1 MTLALIYGDN
11 DFEKRQELFKLA
23 KDRGMDRYDGEE
35 VTLEKLRELA
45 TGQTLFAANNLSV
58 IDGLSDN
65 SDIWNRLPEI
75 LTSDADI
82 VLAEGK
88 IDKRTKTYK
97 WLVKTAKTSEH
108 VALTDRQR
116 PKLTAWVISRAKDH
130 GYTLDNGLAEELIDR
145 LGYDQM
151 RLDMVL
157 GQLSLVDNLD
167 KAKLQ
172 YIVPL
177 AKSESAFEL
186 LEAVLSGRVGD
197 VKRIISYLEQTEGD
211 DGAYMTVGL
220 LASQVFNLNG
230 LVLAGGDSAGVAAD
244 LGAHPFVLKKLA
256 PYARQLSPERLQ
268 VINAAFIKADEQMK
282 STGASPWMI
291 VEMALI
297 AATEVINQG

>member
-23 KDRGMDRYDGEE
+23 KDRGIDRYDGEE

-82 VLAEGK
+82 VLTEGK

-108 VALTDRQR
+108 VALIDRQR

-130 GYTLDNGLAEELIDR
+130 GYTLDKGLAEELIDR

-151 RLDMVL
+151 RLDRTL
-157 GQLSLVDNLD
+157 EQLSLAETID
-167 KAKLQ
+167 KDL
-172 YIVPL
+172 IDRVVPL
-177 AKSESAFEL
+177 PRTENVFEL
-186 LEAVLSGRVGD
+186 FEAALRGERSRVHD
-197 VKRIISYLEQTEGD
+197 IIAYLELTLGL
-211 DGAYMTVGL
+211 DGAYQTLGL
-220 LASQVFNLNG
+220 LVSQLVPLNALVF
-230 LVLAGGDSAGVAAD
+230 GGAPGEIAKDFST
-244 LGAHPFVLKKLA
+244 HPFVVQKLGA
-256 PYARQLSPERLQ
+256 YARQLSASQ
-268 VINAAFIKADEQMK
+268 VRQMNEALGRADMAMK
-282 STGASPWMI
+282 STTVSPWLLL
-291 VEMALI
+291 ENALI
-297 AATEVINQG
+297 EMSVVSTK